1 MSVREGRGVGRMTGR
16 GRSGLYEKYESSYL
30 IFKVS
35 RVHRRVHT
43 TQSEESLELS
53 SVCSI
58 LDCWGTNSF
67 QSSVWTIGLLA

>member
-30 IFKVS
+30 ILKVS

-43 TQSEESLELS
+43 TQSEESFDTLF
-53 SVCSI
+53 CSI